1 MKKFGI
7 MVVVLA
13 MLVGM
18 TGFAMAD
25 PGVNATPETVGIST
39 AGVVSV
45 QGAIIS
51 KTDLTMKSSS
61 SQNITS
67 IPALTIGRYYVATY
81 NDDVTSTGVGL
92 IDMTKT
98 MDVDTNN
105 MEANQ
110 YNIEAFKVLNFLGDG
125 TSRIVS
131 TENIFVDGTGLPAK
145 TAETLICVMGPSKSE
160 WVPAFCNVA
169 EAGSSVDMLAG
180 SATTGA
186 DTRFIMKSADPG
198 VVLDYNVR
206 VIDTIGK
213 ASAYMEVF
221 SQEGKGNATPSAP
234 FAEVKFRED
243 TSVDGLITLFDKTFA
258 YESKFKR

>member
-18 TGFAMAD
+18 TGFAVAD
-25 PGVNATPETVGIST
+25 GGVNATPETIGIST
-39 AGVVSV
+39 EGVISV

-51 KTDLTMKSSS
+51 KTDLTMKS
-61 SQNITS
+61 TS
-67 IPALTIGRYYVATY
+67 MLPLPIVPPLAAGTYYAATY

-98 MDVDTNN
+98 MDVDTKN
-105 MEANQ
+105 MLVNQ

-131 TENIFVDGTGLPAK
+131 TENIAVDGTGMPID
-145 TAETLICVMGPSKSE
+145 TAEIMICTLAKSKSD
-160 WVPAFCNVA
+160 WLPAFCNFA
-169 EAGSSVDMLAG
+169 EAGSSVDMLVG
-180 SATTGA
+180 SVTTGA

-213 ASAYMEVF
+213 ASAFMNVF
-221 SQEGKGNATPSAP
+221 SQEAKGTVLAP
-234 FAEVKFRED
+234 FSEVDFSES
-243 TSVDGLITLFDKTFA
+243 TSVDGLITLFDKDFA

>member
-25 PGVNATPETVGIST
+25 PGVNATPETIGVST
-39 AGVVSV
+39 QGVISV

-51 KTDLTMKSSS
+51 KTDLTMTSSS

-67 IPALTIGRYYVATY
+67 VPPLNSGTYYVATY

-98 MDVDTNN
+98 MNVDTNN
-105 MEANQ
+105 MLNNQ

-131 TENIFVDGTGLPAK
+131 TENIFVDGTGKPLETK
-145 TAETLICVMGPSKSE
+145 NTLICVLGPSKSDKI
-160 WVPAFCNVA
+160 PAFCNVA
-169 EAGSSVDMLAG
+169 EAGSSVDMLVG
-180 SATTGA
+180 SVTTGA

-221 SQEGKGNATPSAP
+221 SQEAKGSDLAP
-234 FAEVKFRED
+234 YSVVNFRED
-243 TSVDGLITLFDKTFA
+243 TSVDGFITLFDKTFA

>member
-25 PGVNATPETVGIST
+25 AGVNATPETIGIST
-39 AGVVSV
+39 VGVVSV
-45 QGAIIS
+45 QGAIVS
-51 KTDLTMKSSS
+51 KTDLTMKS
-61 SQNITS
+61 TS
-67 IPALTIGRYYVATY
+67 MEALTAVPPMDMGTYYAATY

-105 MEANQ
+105 MLVNQ

-131 TENIFVDGTGLPAK
+131 TENIFVDGTGMPIDTKEVMICVLAPAK
-145 TAETLICVMGPSKSE
+145 SDWL
-160 WVPAFCNVA
+160 PAFCNLA
-169 EAGSSVDMLAG
+169 EAGSSVDMLVG
-180 SATTGA
+180 SVTTGA

-198 VVLDYNVR
+198 VVLDYNIR

-221 SQEGKGNATPSAP
+221 SQEAKGTTLAP
-234 FAEVKFRED
+234 FSEVKFRED
-243 TSVDGLITLFDKTFA
+243 TSVDGFITLFDKKFA

>member
-25 PGVNATPETVGIST
+25 PGVNATPETIGVKTTGVISV
-39 AGVVSV
+39 AGTIV
-45 QGAIIS
+45 S
-51 KTDLTMKSSS
+51 KTDLSMVSTSM
-61 SQNITS
+61 QNITS
-67 IPALTIGRYYVATY
+67 VPPLTAGTYYAATY
-81 NDDVTSTGVGL
+81 NDDVTSTGVGM

-105 MEANQ
+105 MLVNQ
-110 YNIEAFKVLNFLGDG
+110 YNIEAFKILNFLGDG

-131 TENIFVDGTGLPAK
+131 TENIAIDGTGLPLP
-145 TAETLICVMGPSKSE
+145 TREVMICTLAPAKSE
-160 WVPAFCNVA
+160 TIPAFCNFA
-169 EAGSSVDMLAG
+169 EAGSSVDMLVG

-186 DTRFIMKSADPG
+186 DTRFIIKSADPG
-198 VVLDYNVR
+198 VVLDYNIR
-206 VIDTIGK
+206 VIDTVGK
-213 ASAYMEVF
+213 ASAFMEVF
-221 SQEGKGNATPSAP
+221 SQEAKRTDVAP
-234 FAEVKFRED
+234 YQTTKFSE
-243 TSVDGLITLFDKTFA
+243 TTTVDGLITLFDKTFA

>member
-25 PGVNATPETVGIST
+25 PGVNATPETIGIST
-39 AGVVSV
+39 VGVISV
-45 QGAIIS
+45 QGAIVS
-51 KTDLTMKSSS
+51 KTDLSMTSASM
-61 SQNITS
+61 QNTTS
-67 IPALTIGRYYVATY
+67 IPPLNAGTYYAATY

-98 MDVDTNN
+98 MNVDTNN
-105 MEANQ
+105 MLANQ

-131 TENIFVDGTGLPAK
+131 TENIFVDGTGIPLSTK
-145 TAETLICVMGPSKSE
+145 ENLICTLGPSKST
-160 WVPAFCNVA
+160 VIPAFCNVA
-169 EAGSSVDMLAG
+169 EAGSSVDMLVG
-180 SATTGA
+180 SVTTGA

-198 VVLDYNVR
+198 VVLNYDVR

-221 SQEGKGNATPSAP
+221 SQEAKGTDRAP
-234 FAEVKFRED
+234 FSVVKFRED
-243 TSVDGLITLFDKTFA
+243 TSVDGFISLFDKTYA
-258 YESKFKR
+258 YESNFKR